1 MRVTSRFL
9 PRATLAVLT
18 SAALAL
24 TACVESGA
32 PLISNAKPLLG
43 QEFRVHLYDDFSE
56 GKPKDFHA
64 AAYRWVN
71 GEYVR
76 TSGLESDAKRFV
88 AEPVAAKDFVIQ
100 STDGKASALYSG
112 SDESFTTALISSS
125 PSIWQMRTTRHAKG
139 SAVTKLMCAAFRLT
153 TNSWSWLARPLANS
167 PAIRCS
173 ALFSPNSR
181 ATTTTNLG
189 E

>member
-1 MRVTSRFL
+1 MRVTSRFY

-24 TACVESGA
+24 TACVESGE
-32 PLISNAKPLLG
+32 PLIRNAKPLLG

-76 TSGLESDAKRFV
+76 ASGLGSDAKRFV
-88 AEPVAAKDFVIQ
+88 AEPLAAKDFVIQ
-100 STDGKASALYSG
+100 STDENGKRFVFWIGRKLHDGAYLVFPIDM
-112 SDESFTTALISSS
+112 SDADDATRKRVCGDQVDVCRISSHE
-125 PSIWQMRTTRHAKG
+125 QLLVMA
-139 SAVTKLMCAAFRLT
+139 
-153 TNSWSWLARPLANS
+153 
-167 PAIRCS
+167 
-173 ALFSPNSR
+173 R
-181 ATTTTNLG
+181 ATAAKQPNDPVLSIVLAK
-189 E
+189 